1 MRSAFSRASLNIGVP
16 HRGQNERRMWFP
28 LSAMLSQPS
37 SSPSTRT
44 ASRGTSICTAALPVL
59 QYWQSRHQQSRT
71 AKGSALSV

>member
-1 MRSAFSRASLNIGVP
+1 
-16 HRGQNERRMWFP
+16 MWFP

-44 ASRGTSICTAALPVL
+44 ASRGTSIFTAALPVL